1 MIEMCYCCYIIYYA
15 NINVK
20 YCKQYNSY
28 EGGGSIMKKYNLSI
42 IVCVN
47 AGTI

>member
-1 MIEMCYCCYIIYYA
+1 MCYCCYI
-15 NINVK
+15 NLCKHKCK
-20 YCKQYNSY
+20 YCKQYNCY

-47 AGTI
+47 AYI